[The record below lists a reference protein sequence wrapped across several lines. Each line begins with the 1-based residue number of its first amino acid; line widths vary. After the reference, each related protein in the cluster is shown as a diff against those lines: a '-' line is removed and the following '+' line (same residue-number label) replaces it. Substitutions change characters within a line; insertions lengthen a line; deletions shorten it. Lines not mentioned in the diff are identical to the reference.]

1 MLVNSNGGEKTN
13 ATVRMI
19 QGDTTKVSIN
29 DKTNLT
35 LKRKRLVRQE
45 AVTHYDEKK
54 DPPEASAT
62 EEKPSKILSLQSE
75 STGSTETVIEAA
87 PSPAPTPA
95 PAPPSPAASS
105 SRHKRPDNLD
115 IGLAPGSGT
124 GRRKHSSSSGHQQ
137 PRKHSEERLPG
148 GGAKEARTQETA
160 AKVAGAGAGRRKTVS
175 EVTGG
180 GGLQQH
186 SVRAV
191 SLSSG

>member
-1 MLVNSNGGEKTN
+1 MLVSSNGSEKTN
-13 ATVRMI
+13 APVRMI
-19 QGDTTKVSIN
+19 QGDTTKISIN

-115 IGLAPGSGT
+115 IGLGPGSGT

-160 AKVAGAGAGRRKTVS
+160 KVAGAGAGRRKTVS

-180 GGLQQH
+180 GGHQQH

>member
-1 MLVNSNGGEKTN
+1 MLVSSNGSEKTN

-87 PSPAPTPA
+87 P
-95 PAPPSPAASS
+95 APPSPAASS

-115 IGLAPGSGT
+115 IGLGPGSAT

-160 AKVAGAGAGRRKTVS
+160 KVAGAGAGRRKTVS

-180 GGLQQH
+180 GGHQQH